1 MNLKDQNDKSNENDI
16 NKDVKSTE
24 ADLDNN
30 KYYDFNLTIY
40 GQIFLYIFL
49 NNINSIIANS

>member
-24 ADLDNN
+24 ADLENN
-30 KYYDFNLTIY
+30 KLI
-40 GQIFLYIFL
+40 
-49 NNINSIIANS
+49 